1 MTPLGNP
8 VGSHITTTH
17 KIWFEKFFN
26 PPPLRGMFRTLLKNS
41 VYEEKRV
48 LVFLDRVRN
57 N

>member
-17 KIWFEKFFN
+17 KIVFEKIFT
-26 PPPLRGMFRTLLKNS
+26 PPSRGMFRTLLKNS

-48 LVFLDRVRN
+48 LVFLDRIRN